1 MEGVNINLLVK
12 IRIYNIKML
21 NVARRKIK
29 EFHLNC
35 DTAVLV
41 HIGKEKHEGTPC

>member
-1 MEGVNINLLVK
+1 
-12 IRIYNIKML
+12 ML

-41 HIGKEKHEGTPC
+41 HIGKEKHEGIPC